1 VARDRRVQLVDTTG
15 AFVDPETGRF
25 AAELDGEAV
34 RSPDGVHLC
43 DHESLGEIVCASDDA
58 GANRYGQPI
67 AAAVVAEAR
76 LVK

>member
-1 VARDRRVQLVDTTG
+1 V
-15 AFVDPETGRF
+15 
-25 AAELDGEAV
+25 AV